1 MKNTSFRIYK
11 AEMNTPWKMTL
22 AKDIGYI
29 VTRNHYHHDHIQ
41 FGESTPD
48 RCCMIIENE
57 S

>member
-1 MKNTSFRIYK
+1 
-11 AEMNTPWKMTL
+11 MNAPWKMTL